1 MQINLHEP
9 FFDSTDEEF
18 VLQTLRSSWVS
29 TGGPFV
35 DRFEKEFASFTGFK
49 HAISV
54 CNGTIALEL
63 MLDTLARTLGVSAPF
78 DVLVPT
84 LSFIATANSVVHA
97 GGRPIFVDCEENS
110 LNLSAN
116 QIKKMILDNYV
127 LDTRSG
133 MWKSKLSGNPIL
145 CIMPAHLM
153 GYTTN
158 LGRLHELNVE
168 LKIPILEDAAEALG
182 CINTSTGKH
191 VGYTGLAAG
200 FSFNGNKILT
210 TGGGGMIVTNDDKF
224 AARLKHLSTTAK
236 TDGLRFLHDEVGYN
250 YRLVN
255 ILAALGCSQL
265 TKLPERLERKKRIF
279 ELYKQAFLGSEEVQ
293 LHEEAGTI
301 SNHWLVNLRFRSLAK
316 RETVLLYLNSK
327 GIQARPLWELNHRQ
341 LAYKSFSQPSN
352 SFEMAQR
359 IWETTLSVP
368 SSPQL
373 DDLTIK
379 SICSE
384 ILGALN

>member
-1 MQINLHEP
+1 
-9 FFDSTDEEF
+9 
-18 VLQTLRSSWVS
+18 
-29 TGGPFV
+29 
-35 DRFEKEFASFTGFK
+35 
-49 HAISV
+49 
-54 CNGTIALEL
+54 
-63 MLDTLARTLGVSAPF
+63 
-78 DVLVPT
+78 
-84 LSFIATANSVVHA
+84 
-97 GGRPIFVDCEENS
+97 
-110 LNLSAN
+110 
-116 QIKKMILDNYV
+116 
-127 LDTRSG
+127 
-133 MWKSKLSGNPIL
+133 
-145 CIMPAHLM
+145 
-153 GYTTN
+153 
-158 LGRLHELNVE
+158 
-168 LKIPILEDAAEALG
+168 
-182 CINTSTGKH
+182 
-191 VGYTGLAAG
+191 
-200 FSFNGNKILT
+200 
-210 TGGGGMIVTNDDKF
+210 MIVTNDDKF

-316 RETVLLYLNSK
+316 REKVLLYLNSK